1 MVLNSFNANANA
13 IITPIIVSARMDTSP
28 SVFRTEADSIL
39 KADRQ
44 LIMLDD
50 HDSETLP
57 FHYDKFVYL
66 FHDVL
71 SFYKTVIQAELQSN
85 YSFPSLFS
93 PCSALETCQW
103 VQITLHFHLYF
114 PLCLTKSKSYPLF

>member
-1 MVLNSFNANANA
+1 M
-13 IITPIIVSARMDTSP
+13 
-28 SVFRTEADSIL
+28 L

-66 FHDVL
+66 FCDVL

-103 VQITLHFHLYF
+103 VQNFFQQIFSCDSDLRNSSVS
-114 PLCLTKSKSYPLF
+114 PLVRLLVTIMSK